1 MYNSIADLERAW
13 SAVVEN
19 TREAL
24 NWLDRNR
31 NSRYLENEYDS
42 CCAGLAEQLE
52 YAARMKDNC
61 SKTNSVGIFGES
73 QAGKSFLVSTLI
85 SDRSGGSPIR
95 TGGKTLD
102 FLRDINPQG
111 SGKESTG
118 VVTRFSS
125 RCGNSAEPG
134 FELVLLREL
143 EIAKILINSY
153 YNDLRDAKASLISRS
168 DVNELVKQIRQSV
181 PAGERSSSISVYD
194 VVSLRQYV
202 EKKYPFL
209 RDSVLSDGY
218 WQEAMNT
225 VRCLPL
231 EKRAEY
237 FSCLWNRNRIFTGL
251 YTALARELGN
261 LGCPE
266 RVRVGVSAVAPSAD
280 GGSGS
285 ASIIN
290 VDALNGL
297 SVEPDTQGPR
307 VEVHCG
313 GKKFSAALSS
323 ITALTA
329 ELVIPIDAAD
339 GGFGVI
345 DRLDVLDFPGYR
357 GRLNL
362 LPRDLDESDG
372 SMVKE
377 LYLRGKVSYLFER
390 YTDLFEMNCLV
401 VCTSSQSQINSVG
414 MPEVVSEW
422 IRNTQG
428 EDPAVRS
435 SDRNGLFWAITQF
448 DKKIE
453 DYINNPNMNFGENGL
468 LQQTVLEKFGNC
480 RWLQNWSDGI
490 PFRNVYLVRKP
501 GIRTSAVFSTGPQNE
516 TGIIPAVQP
525 FLEKMKKGFVSD
537 PVVQRYVSEPSA
549 VWDEMLRLNDG
560 GLKNLSRRIAQFPS
574 EQKRIEFMNVQLGRV
589 VENILTRLE
598 YLYTD
603 EDPAEIRKQKGRV
616 LKSLLDLLKNRPN
629 SGFVSQFGYF
639 LSFLNLPPHRMYS
652 LVEFSEPAAGSD
664 AEASGAGASEPDDGG
679 DFFDNLDELTG
690 ELDGLSATSQAEH
703 GSCGRYIYSRWCEY
717 VRSLAENRRLLGY
730 FGITQAQFTAIA
742 NELLDCSRKVTPS
755 LGEVLEKAVDGIIKK
770 ENRRDA
776 AVIPVSSCSSRIISE
791 FVSTFGGRI
800 SDLQN
805 SNLDA
810 GGLPVLSEQ
819 PRDQKF
825 EFVKK
830 WMTELFQ
837 FARDNL
843 QAELKFEPE
852 QNEKLGE
859 ILQRYRD
866 LVPQSGD

>member
-1 MYNSIADLERAW
+1 
-13 SAVVEN
+13 
-19 TREAL
+19 
-24 NWLDRNR
+24 
-31 NSRYLENEYDS
+31 
-42 CCAGLAEQLE
+42 
-52 YAARMKDNC
+52 
-61 SKTNSVGIFGES
+61 
-73 QAGKSFLVSTLI
+73 
-85 SDRSGGSPIR
+85 
-95 TGGKTLD
+95 
-102 FLRDINPQG
+102 
-111 SGKESTG
+111 
-118 VVTRFSS
+118 
-125 RCGNSAEPG
+125 
-134 FELVLLREL
+134 
-143 EIAKILINSY
+143 
-153 YNDLRDAKASLISRS
+153 
-168 DVNELVKQIRQSV
+168 
-181 PAGERSSSISVYD
+181 
-194 VVSLRQYV
+194 
-202 EKKYPFL
+202 
-209 RDSVLSDGY
+209 
-218 WQEAMNT
+218 
-225 VRCLPL
+225 
-231 EKRAEY
+231 
-237 FSCLWNRNRIFTGL
+237 
-251 YTALARELGN
+251 
-261 LGCPE
+261 
-266 RVRVGVSAVAPSAD
+266 
-280 GGSGS
+280 
-285 ASIIN
+285 
-290 VDALNGL
+290 
-297 SVEPDTQGPR
+297 
-307 VEVHCG
+307 
-313 GKKFSAALSS
+313 
-323 ITALTA
+323 
-329 ELVIPIDAAD
+329 
-339 GGFGVI
+339 
-345 DRLDVLDFPGYR
+345 
-357 GRLNL
+357 
-362 LPRDLDESDG
+362 
-372 SMVKE
+372 
-377 LYLRGKVSYLFER
+377 
-390 YTDLFEMNCLV
+390 
-401 VCTSSQSQINSVG
+401 

-501 GIRTSAVFSTGPQNE
+501 GIRTSAVFSTGAQNE

-639 LSFLNLPPHRMYS
+639 LSFLNLPPHRMYI
-652 LVEFSEPAAGSD
+652 LVEFSEP
-664 AEASGAGASEPDDGG
+664 
-679 DFFDNLDELTG
+679 LTG

-755 LGEVLEKAVDGIIKK
+755 LGDVLEKAVDGIIKK

>member
-297 SVEPDTQGPR
+297 SVEPDTSGPR

-537 PVVQRYVSEPSA
+537 P
-549 VWDEMLRLNDG
+549 
-560 GLKNLSRRIAQFPS
+560 
-574 EQKRIEFMNVQLGRV
+574 
-589 VENILTRLE
+589 ILTRLE

-664 AEASGAGASEPDDGG
+664 TEATGAGASEPDDGG

-755 LGEVLEKAVDGIIKK
+755 LGDVLEKAVDGIIKK